1 MKVIKSSPV
10 NINEMVIGR
19 ITKEPLSRFKR
30 RDSIFATN
38 DLNGKFAGYTGV
50 ITNNYCSDS
59 ILKRLNNIPLCHSVT
74 ELDYL
79 NNGDVVSLDE
89 NGNICVLYSKDSF
102 HNAILVT
109 EECNTNCIM
118 CPQPRKKDK
127 ESITPFNIKLI
138 SLMDK
143 STKLLGITG
152 GEPTLI
158 GDELLEII
166 NACKKYIPNA
176 QVDILSN
183 GIKYSDFE
191 YVKRTVLLQHPNLMF
206 AVSLYADTDNEHNDI
221 VQAKGFHKTI
231 QGLYNLALFN
241 QRVEIRVV
249 IHNLNYK
256 RLLRLAEFIYHNF
269 PFVYHIAFM
278 GMETIELAEKNIRQ
292 IWIDPRDYMP
302 QLKDAVLYL
311 EQRNMAVSVYNL
323 QLCILPEVL
332 WRYAVRSISSW
343 KNIYLDECKE
353 CGLRNDCG
361 GFFSSSR
368 DRHSEYIR
376 PLKKESQFIT

>member
-38 DLNGKFAGYTGV
+38 DLNGKFTGYTGV
-50 ITNNYCSDS
+50 ITDNYCSDS
-59 ILKRLNNIPLCHSVT
+59 NLKKLNNIPLCHSVT

-79 NNGDVVSLDE
+79 NNGDIISLDK

-127 ESITPFNIKLI
+127 ESITPFNIKMI

-166 NACKKYIPNA
+166 NACKKYIPET

-191 YVKRTVLLQHPNLMF
+191 YVKRIVLLQHPHLMF
-206 AVSLYADTDNEHNDI
+206 AVSLYADTDSEHNDI

-231 QGLYNLALFN
+231 QGIYNLALFN

-256 RLLRLAEFIYHNF
+256 RLPRLAEFIYHNF
-269 PFVYHIAFM
+269 PFACHIAFM
-278 GMETIELAEKNIRQ
+278 GMETIGLAEKNIGQ
-292 IWIDPRDYMP
+292 IWIDPHDYIP

-311 EQRNMAVSVYNL
+311 EQRNMNVSVYNL

-332 WRYAVRSISSW
+332 WQYAVKSISSW

>member
-10 NINEMVIGR
+10 NINKTVIGR

-30 RDSIFATN
+30 HDSIFATN
-38 DLNGKFAGYTGV
+38 DLNVKYAGYVGL
-50 ITNNYCSDS
+50 ITDNYCSDS
-59 ILKRLNNIPLCHSVT
+59 TLRKLNNIPLCHSVT

-79 NNGDVVSLDE
+79 NNGDIVSLDE
-89 NGNICVLYSKDSF
+89 NGNICVLYNKDSY

-127 ESITPFNIKLI
+127 ESRTPFNIKLI

-158 GDELLEII
+158 EEELLEII
-166 NACKKYIPNA
+166 NACKKYIPGA
-176 QVDILSN
+176 QIDILSN

-191 YVKRTVLLQHPNLMF
+191 YVKKIVLLQHPHLNF
-206 AVSLYADTDNEHNDI
+206 AVSLYADTDNEHNVI

-231 QGLYNLALFN
+231 QGIYNLALFN
-241 QRVEIRVV
+241 QRIEIRVV
-249 IHNLNYK
+249 IQNLNYK
-256 RLLRLAEFIYHNF
+256 RLLRLAEFIYHNL

-278 GMETIELAEKNIRQ
+278 GMETIELAEKNIGK
-292 IWIDPRDYMP
+292 IWIDPHDYMP

-311 EQRNMAVSVYNL
+311 KQRNMNVSVYNL

-332 WRYAVRSISSW
+332 WPHAVRSISSW
-343 KNIYLDECKE
+343 KNIYFDECNE
-353 CGLRNDCG
+353 CDLRNDCG

-368 DRHSEYIR
+368 IRHSEYIR
-376 PLKKESQFIT
+376 PLEKIANY

>member
-1 MKVIKSSPV
+1 
-10 NINEMVIGR
+10 
-19 ITKEPLSRFKR
+19 
-30 RDSIFATN
+30 
-38 DLNGKFAGYTGV
+38 
-50 ITNNYCSDS
+50 
-59 ILKRLNNIPLCHSVT
+59 
-74 ELDYL
+74 
-79 NNGDVVSLDE
+79 
-89 NGNICVLYSKDSF
+89 
-102 HNAILVT
+102 
-109 EECNTNCIM
+109 M

-127 ESITPFNIKLI
+127 ESITPFNIKMI

-278 GMETIELAEKNIRQ
+278 GMETIGLAEKNIRQ

-332 WRYAVRSISSW
+332 WTHTVRSLPSW

>member
-10 NINEMVIGR
+10 NINKKVIGR
-19 ITKEPLSRFKR
+19 ITKASLSRFKR

-38 DLNGKFAGYTGV
+38 DLNGKFTGYTGV
-50 ITNNYCSDS
+50 ITDNYCSDS
-59 ILKRLNNIPLCHSVT
+59 NLKKLNNIPLCHSVT

-79 NNGDVVSLDE
+79 NNGDIISLDE

-206 AVSLYADTDNEHNDI
+206 AVPLYADTDSEHNDI

-231 QGLYNLALFN
+231 QGIYNLALFN

-269 PFVYHIAFM
+269 PFACHIAFM
-278 GMETIELAEKNIRQ
+278 GMETIGLAEKNIGQ
-292 IWIDPRDYMP
+292 IWIDPHDYIP

-311 EQRNMAVSVYNL
+311 EQRNMNVSVYNL

-332 WRYAVRSISSW
+332 WQYAVKSISSW

>member
-1 MKVIKSSPV
+1 MEVIKSSPV
-10 NINEMVIGR
+10 NIKRTVIGR
-19 ITKEPLSRFKR
+19 IAKEPLSRFKR
-30 RDSIFATN
+30 RDTIFATS
-38 DLNGKFAGYTGV
+38 DLSIKYAGYVGL
-50 ITNNYCSDS
+50 ITNNCCSDS
-59 ILKRLNNIPLCHSVT
+59 ALKKIKTIPLCHSVT
-74 ELDYL
+74 ELDNL
-79 NNGDVVSLDE
+79 NNGDIVTLDE
-89 NGNICVLYSKDSF
+89 NGDICVLYRKDSF
-102 HNAILVT
+102 HNSVLVT

-127 ESITPFNIKLI
+127 ESRTPFNIKLI

-166 NACKKYIPNA
+166 NASKKYIPEA

-191 YVKRTVLLQHPNLMF
+191 YVKRIVLLQHPHLVF
-206 AVSLYADTDNEHNDI
+206 AVSLYADTDNEHNAI
-221 VQAKGFHKTI
+221 VQAQGFHKTI
-231 QGLYNLALFN
+231 QGIYNLALFK
-241 QRVEIRVV
+241 QRIEIRVV
-249 IHNLNYK
+249 IHYLNYK

-278 GMETIELAEKNIRQ
+278 GMETIGLAEKNIGK
-292 IWIDPRDYMP
+292 IWIDPYDYMP
-302 QLKDAVLYL
+302 QLEDAVLYL
-311 EQRNMAVSVYNL
+311 EQRNMNVSVYNL
-323 QLCILPEVL
+323 QLCILPEAL
-332 WRYAVRSISSW
+332 WSHAVKSISSW

-353 CGLRNDCG
+353 CGVKNDCG

-368 DRHSEYIR
+368 VRHSRFIK
-376 PLKKESQFIT
+376 PLEENTQVAN

>member
-1 MKVIKSSPV
+1 MI
-10 NINEMVIGR
+10 IGR

-30 RDSIFATN
+30 RDSILATT
-38 DLNGKFAGYTGV
+38 DLNVRCAGYVGL
-50 ITNNYCSDS
+50 ITDNCCSDFA
-59 ILKRLNNIPLCHSVT
+59 LKKSNNIPLCHSVT
-74 ELDYL
+74 ELDSL
-79 NNGDVVSLDE
+79 NSGDIVSLYE

-127 ESITPFNIKLI
+127 ESLTPFNIKLI

-158 GDELLEII
+158 GDELLDII
-166 NACKKYIPNA
+166 NACIKYIPDA

-183 GIKYSDFE
+183 GIKYSNFE
-191 YVKRTVLLQHPNLMF
+191 FVKKIVLLQHPHLIF
-206 AVSLYADTDNEHNDI
+206 AVSLYADTDSEHNDI

-231 QGLYNLALFN
+231 QGIYNLALFR
-241 QRVEIRVV
+241 QRIEIRVV
-249 IHNLNYK
+249 VHNLNYK

-269 PFVYHIAFM
+269 PFVNHIAFM
-278 GMETIELAEKNIRQ
+278 GMETIGLAEKNIGK
-292 IWIDPRDYMP
+292 IWIDPHDYMP

-311 EQRNMAVSVYNL
+311 DQRDMNVSVYNS
-323 QLCILPEVL
+323 QLCVLPEVL
-332 WRYAVRSISSW
+332 WPFAVKSISSW
-343 KNIYLDECKE
+343 KNIYLDNCKE
-353 CGLRNDCG
+353 CDFMNDCG
-361 GFFSSSR
+361 GFFASSIS
-368 DRHSEYIR
+368 RHSKYIR
-376 PLKKESQFIT
+376 HLKKT